1 MTIEEVKEKA
11 VPILKQHGVTRAAVF
26 GSVARGEASETSDTD
41 ILVEIP
47 YPHGLFE
54 FIGIKNE
61 LEDALRGK
69 VDLVEYQAI
78 KPRIRE
84 SILSSQVSIL

>member
-1 MTIEEVKEKA
+1 MTIEEIKEKA

-26 GSVARGEASETSDTD
+26 GSVARGEATETSDTD
-41 ILVEIP
+41 ILIEIP
-47 YPHGLFE
+47 HPHRLFE
-54 FIGIKNE
+54 FIGMKNE

-69 VDLVEYQAI
+69 VDLVEYQAF

-84 SILSSQVSIL
+84 NILASQVQIF

>member
-1 MTIEEVKEKA
+1 MTIDEIKQKIT
-11 VPILKQHGVTRAAVF
+11 PILKQHGITRAAVF
-26 GSVARGEASETSDTD
+26 GSVARGEAGEKSDID

-47 YPHGLFE
+47 HAHGLFE

-61 LEDALRGK
+61 LEDALEKK
-69 VDLVEYQAI
+69 VDLIEYQAI

-84 SILSSQVSIL
+84 NILNSQVPIL

>member
-1 MTIEEVKEKA
+1 MTINEIKEKIT
-11 VPILKQHGVTRAAVF
+11 PILKKHGITKAAVF
-26 GSVARGEASETSDTD
+26 GSVARGENTEESDID

-54 FIGIKNE
+54 FAGIKIE
-61 LEDALRGK
+61 LEDVLGKK

-78 KPRIRE
+78 RQKIKE
-84 SILSSQVSIL
+84 SILSNQVPIL